1 MVVAGWRAGA
11 RLVAVLLVACLGAC
25 KEPAPRFDA
34 PIASGVATLPLRDTQ
49 RFDAVLSNDGLLA
62 ALRGHAADRFVVDA
76 VGADAGIVVAHVPH
90 GKFEARILGGSI
102 AALDALVDGY
112 ALVLGSGFVSVF
124 NPVEPLGLLQLEGRV
139 VSEPAPHGY
148 TRILGVAGDVLRVA
162 ARGEFHPGL
171 FEAAIQAG
179 PGVVQAGKLDILQRE
194 RELTPYLR
202 AFAATCADRVLAG
215 VAQNPMH
222 LYDLGERLLAYF
234 ADRALTCAEVVNLSG
249 DREALLAIVAAD
261 GGSVAYFGN
270 PTLPKASVV
279 AFRPVAAR

>member
-1 MVVAGWRAGA
+1 MVVKGRRAGA
-11 RLVAVLLVACLGAC
+11 RLVAALLVAGLAAC

-49 RFDAVLSNDGLLA
+49 RFDAVLSNQGLLS
-62 ALRGHAADRFVVDA
+62 ALRGHAADRLLVDA
-76 VGADAGIVVAHVPH
+76 LGANAGIVVAHLPRTE
-90 GKFEARILGGSI
+90 FEAHILGSSI
-102 AALDALVDGY
+102 AALDALGNGY

-124 NPVEPLGLLQLEGRV
+124 NPVDPLGLLQLEGRV

-148 TRILGVAGDVLRVA
+148 TRILGVAGGTLRVT

-171 FEAAIQAG
+171 FEAAIQVG

-194 RELTPYLR
+194 RELTPYIR

-215 VAQNPMH
+215 VAQSPMH
-222 LYDLGERLLAYF
+222 LYDLGEHLLAYF
-234 ADRALTCAEVVNLSG
+234 ADNALTCEEVVNLSG

-261 GGSVAYFGN
+261 GSSVAYFGN

-279 AFRPVAAR
+279 AFRAVAAG